1 MDDVTPTG
9 EPPETTP
16 GEPPL
21 TLQEVT
27 AFARLARGLAVAAT
41 VDDLLE
47 VVAHEVLGSLALE
60 EVVVYLVDHQRGRC
74 VPAAAYVAGGDQGHR
89 PVSRREEI
97 PLGEG
102 SVGRVAATGATQL
115 VADRQRRPEV
125 AGDALPGRSLLAVPV
140 KADDLVLAVIASG
153 HHEPAFFTSRHV
165 EVFTAVARFAA
176 PRLNLERLLAEMT
189 RQKEFYERV
198 LDALPTQ
205 IGVLSPSGVFEYVNP
220 AAIADAAMRR
230 WIVGKTNADYGARR
244 GLPMEVVAQRVARQ
258 QQVTDTGR
266 PVEFRETF
274 RTRDGQQ
281 RHYHR
286 YLAPVLDADGTVRHL
301 VSGGGDVTD
310 VRALEARVA
319 ALEAELAATRAASG
333 GDAPTAP

>member
-1 MDDVTPTG
+1 
-9 EPPETTP
+9 
-16 GEPPL
+16 
-21 TLQEVT
+21 
-27 AFARLARGLAVAAT
+27 
-41 VDDLLE
+41 
-47 VVAHEVLGSLALE
+47 
-60 EVVVYLVDHQRGRC
+60 
-74 VPAAAYVAGGDQGHR
+74 
-89 PVSRREEI
+89 
-97 PLGEG
+97 
-102 SVGRVAATGATQL
+102 L

-165 EVFTAVARFAA
+165 ELFTAVARFAA

-281 RHYHR
+281 RQYHR
-286 YLAPVLDADGTVRHL
+286 YIAPVLDADGTVRHL

>member
-60 EVVVYLVDHQRGRC
+60 EVVVYLVDHRRRCC
-74 VPAAAYVAGGDQGHR
+74 VPAAAHVAGGEHGHR
-89 PVSRREEI
+89 PVPQREEI
-97 PLGEG
+97 PLGVG
-102 SVGRVAATGATQL
+102 SVGRVADTGATLL
-115 VADRQRRPEV
+115 VADRLLRPAV
-125 AGDALPGRSLLAVPV
+125 AGDAPPGRSLLAVPV

-220 AAIADAAMRR
+220 AAIADAEMRR
-230 WIVGKTNADYGARR
+230 WIIGKTNADYGARR
-244 GLPMEVVAQRVARQ
+244 GLPMEVVARRVTRQ
-258 QQVTDTGR
+258 QEAAETGR
-266 PVEFRETF
+266 PVMFDEAF
-274 RTRDGQQ
+274 RTREGQLRQ
-281 RHYHR
+281 YHR
-286 YLAPVLDADGTVRHL
+286 YIAPITDADGTVRHL
-301 VSGGGDVTD
+301 VSGGGDVTE
-310 VRALEARVA
+310 VRVLEARVA
-319 ALEAELAATRAASG
+319 ELEAALAAARAASG
-333 GDAPTAP
+333 GDAATAP

>member
-1 MDDVTPTG
+1 MDDVIPTG
-9 EPPETTP
+9 EPPESTP

-60 EVVVYLVDHQRGRC
+60 EVVVYLVDHQRRRC
-74 VPAAAYVAGGDQGHR
+74 VPAAAYVAGEQGQR
-89 PVSRREEI
+89 PVSPREEI
-97 PLGEG
+97 PVGEG
-102 SVGRVAATGATQL
+102 SVGRVAATGTTQL
-115 VADRQRRPEV
+115 VADRQLRPNV
-125 AGDALPGRSLLAVPV
+125 AGDTTPGRSLLAVPV

-153 HHEPAFFTSRHV
+153 HAEPAFFTSRHV

-220 AAIADAAMRR
+220 AAIADPEMRR

-244 GLPMEVVAQRVARQ
+244 GLPMEVVARRVTRQ
-258 QQVTDTGR
+258 QEAADTGR
-266 PVEFRETF
+266 PVTFDEAF
-274 RTRDGQQ
+274 RTRDGQL

-286 YLAPVLDADGTVRHL
+286 YIAPITDADGTVRHL
-301 VSGGGDVTD
+301 VSGGGDVTEA
-310 VRALEARVA
+310 RALEARVA
-319 ALEAELAATRAASG
+319 VLEAELAAVRAAAS